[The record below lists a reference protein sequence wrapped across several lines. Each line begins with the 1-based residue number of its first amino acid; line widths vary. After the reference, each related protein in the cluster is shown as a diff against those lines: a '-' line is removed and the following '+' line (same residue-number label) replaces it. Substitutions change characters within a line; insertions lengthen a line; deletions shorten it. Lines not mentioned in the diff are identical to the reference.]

1 MVSKSLIAALCLAA
15 VPSTAGF
22 SFVPPT
28 SSSLATSSRPSV
40 VASPTQRSSSTS
52 LCMVD
57 QNVIMGTAIGV
68 GGFAFGI
75 GLIAFTEAQGERT
88 KERGGLSE
96 SMSTRIAGALLEDVE
111 VDSVSDLGSL
121 TSQLE
126 AALKETGSKDL
137 DNLEMTEEEKQK
149 MIDDADDGW

>member
-1 MVSKSLIAALCLAA
+1 
-15 VPSTAGF
+15 
-22 SFVPPT
+22 
-28 SSSLATSSRPSV
+28 
-40 VASPTQRSSSTS
+40 
-52 LCMVD
+52 MVD